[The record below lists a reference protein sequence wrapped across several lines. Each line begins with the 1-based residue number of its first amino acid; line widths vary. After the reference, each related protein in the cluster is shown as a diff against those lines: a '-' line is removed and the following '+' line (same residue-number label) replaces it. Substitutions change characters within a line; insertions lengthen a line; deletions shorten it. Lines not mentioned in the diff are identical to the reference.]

1 MPIQLSDSSRAS
13 LFRIAQC
20 KVVLRNL
27 VNEPFCTVFRPK
39 VSETEHASRE
49 PYCPSN
55 QAADPLL
62 GRYPPRTEFP
72 CRFLFAPAQR
82 DAKLGLTPA
91 FVVRPSRRHIP
102 VNRPRGRDVSR
113 QQEAGDGNCLRTL
126 VQAMFA
132 ASMPSCAAG
141 AELSEE
147 VKATLGQNAVR
158 KMQQALSDQGHYRGR
173 VDGVMGLRTRASI
186 RAFQRTEN
194 LPATGQIDPQTAHK
208 LGITQDCVLAT
219 RTAHDG
225 RKLSHGLAQE

>member
-13 LFRIAQC
+13 LFRIAQF

-72 CRFLFAPAQR
+72 CQFLFAPAQR

-91 FVVRPSRRHIP
+91 LVVRPSRRHIP
-102 VNRPRGRDVSR
+102 IDRRRGRDVSK
-113 QQEAGDGNCLRTL
+113 QQEAGDGNCLGTL
-126 VQAMFA
+126 YSAMFA

-147 VKATLGQNAVR
+147 VIATLGQNAVR

-173 VDGVMGLRTRASI
+173 VDGVMGLRARESI

-208 LGITQDCVLAT
+208 LGITRIVHWRRAPPT
-219 RTAHDG
+219 MW
-225 RKLSHGLAQE
+225 RKVRHGLAQE